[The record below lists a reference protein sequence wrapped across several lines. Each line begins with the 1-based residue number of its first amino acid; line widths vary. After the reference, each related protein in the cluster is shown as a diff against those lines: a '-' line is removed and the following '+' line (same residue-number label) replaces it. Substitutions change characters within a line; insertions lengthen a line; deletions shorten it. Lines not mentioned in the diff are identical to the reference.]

1 MENSTYSFPIV
12 IQIMS
17 ENKDLYKIQGQ
28 GIFVV
33 CQLIPVR
40 MAGHK
45 TTLFPKPEAW
55 ESLSDFLNLHF
66 QSVCYFSPL
75 SMSSSLSHKPVAT
88 AIITKSTDTCFP
100 SWLSSPW
107 SFPEPSPLPEQNRS
121 FLSETP
127 TTAWGLCFTMSVY
140 SPVYVGLAFRKQSW
154 VVHWLF
160 YPCTGLLAHSQHR
173 RWPASFCWLS
183 DKTSLN
189 VFLPCSSIL

>member
-1 MENSTYSFPIV
+1 MLQLLITQGKSLENSTYSFPLV

-88 AIITKSTDTCFP
+88 AIITKIHWHLLSVMTQLP
-100 SWLSSPW
+100 MKLSWTFSPTWAEPIIPVWNSHNSLGAMFHYVCLLSW
-107 SFPEPSPLPEQNRS
+107 S
-121 FLSETP
+121 
-127 TTAWGLCFTMSVY
+127 M
-140 SPVYVGLAFRKQSW
+140 
-154 VVHWLF
+154 
-160 YPCTGLLAHSQHR
+160 
-173 RWPASFCWLS
+173 
-183 DKTSLN
+183 
-189 VFLPCSSIL
+189 